1 MFIHNLAKLR
11 VCWNRLY
18 PEDGAQV
25 ITLDLLLK
33 ASLKL
38 KQGRILQ
45 VKHREGAAVAILQSI
60 GDTHSSA
67 RIGDQ
72 IYPFTQSFQQSA
84 KSKLFRASSAS
95 PPHNT

>member
-1 MFIHNLAKLR
+1 MFIQNLAKLR
-11 VCWNRLY
+11 VCGNRPH

-25 ITLDLLLK
+25 IALDLLLK

-60 GDTHSSA
+60 ADAYSSA
-67 RIGDQ
+67 RIRDQ
-72 IYPFTQSFQQSA
+72 LYPFTQSFQ
-84 KSKLFRASSAS
+84 
-95 PPHNT
+95 